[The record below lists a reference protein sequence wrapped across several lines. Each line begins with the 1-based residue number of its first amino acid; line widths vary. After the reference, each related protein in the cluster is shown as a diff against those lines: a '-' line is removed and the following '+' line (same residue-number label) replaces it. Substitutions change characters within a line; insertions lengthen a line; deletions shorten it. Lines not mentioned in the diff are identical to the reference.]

1 MKTRIYLLILFPILV
16 AAFAAGCASEKRVS
30 LYDLSAPAR
39 VTIERLTKGG
49 AVDRIDREVEHG
61 KLVYDVEATVAG
73 KHVEYLVADANGEV
87 LGTEKEVPFD
97 QLPEPVRGAATKYF
111 GTNSGLKAMEGIEYG
126 KTHYEVEGP
135 RNGKTVEITFDA
147 TGKRSK

>member
-1 MKTRIYLLILFPILV
+1 MKTKIKPMMVVSVFV
-16 AAFAAGCASEKRVS
+16 AAFIAGCASEKEVS
-30 LYDLSAPAR
+30 MSALSAQAR

-61 KLVYDVEATVAG
+61 KVVYDVEATVAG

-87 LGTEKEVPFD
+87 LGTEKEIGFD
-97 QLPEPVRGAATKYF
+97 QLPELVRAAATKYF

-126 KTHYEVEGP
+126 EIHYEVEGL
-135 RNGKTVEITFDA
+135 RNGKTVEVTFYS
-147 TGKRSK
+147 TGKRAK